1 MHPMW
6 CFSEDHQMNEPNQMH
21 DLARKMGH
29 DLADLLYLTKDDFFY
44 ASQWQAAMKSL
55 DDFVAEYQRV
65 KNDN

>member
-1 MHPMW
+1 MT
-6 CFSEDHQMNEPNQMH
+6 EPNQMQ

-44 ASQWQAAMKSL
+44 AAQWQAAMKSL